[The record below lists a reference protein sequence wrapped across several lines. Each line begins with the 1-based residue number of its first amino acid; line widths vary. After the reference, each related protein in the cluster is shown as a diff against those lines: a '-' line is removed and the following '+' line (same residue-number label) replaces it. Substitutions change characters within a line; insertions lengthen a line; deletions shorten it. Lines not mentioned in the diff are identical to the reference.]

1 MLTFHLCVYF
11 IQATGCI
18 SCVHVGVNGQ
28 SPIITSLPESLFGAS
43 GGVHSVVEGS
53 VIQLYCSVEPVNA
66 TVSWTKDNVPVIIDV
81 PHLRVR
87 MSSNG
92 THNTSVLTLDNFRS
106 EDNGMYQCCAMS
118 GGVTESGST
127 VSLNGKINV
136 HAIEQKVQHN
146 TKDFFTPFSQLLVR
160 QSLVH

>member
-1 MLTFHLCVYF
+1 M
-11 IQATGCI
+11 
-18 SCVHVGVNGQ
+18 
-28 SPIITSLPESLFGAS
+28 
-43 GGVHSVVEGS
+43 
-53 VIQLYCSVEPVNA
+53 IQLYCSVEPDNA

-106 EDNGMYQCCAMS
+106 GDNGMYQCHAMS

-127 VSLNGKINV
+127 VSLTGKMYMYML
-136 HAIEQKVQHN
+136 IEHHKYSTVL
-146 TKDFFTPFSQLLVR
+146 TASFSLLFLSFYLL
-160 QSLVH
+160 QELVH

>member
-1 MLTFHLCVYF
+1 MSLICT
-11 IQATGCI
+11 IICI
-18 SCVHVGVNGQ
+18 YITIIIAIAVNGQ
-28 SPIITSLPESLFGAS
+28 SPTITSLPESLFRAS

-53 VIQLYCSVEPVNA
+53 VIQLYCSAEPATA
-66 TVSWTKDNVPVIIDV
+66 TVSWTKDDVSVIFDV

-106 EDNGMYQCCAMS
+106 GDNGMYQCHAMN

-127 VSLNGKINV
+127 VSLTGKIV
-136 HAIEQKVQHN
+136 
-146 TKDFFTPFSQLLVR
+146 
-160 QSLVH
+160 

>member
-1 MLTFHLCVYF
+1 MYLSTCLLSYNV
-11 IQATGCI
+11 A
-18 SCVHVGVNGQ
+18 VNGQ
-28 SPIITSLPESLFGAS
+28 SLIITSLPESLFGAS

-66 TVSWTKDNVPVIIDV
+66 TVSWTKDNVQVIIDV

-87 MSSNG
+87 TSSNG

-106 EDNGMYQCCAMS
+106 GDNGMYQCHAMS

-127 VSLNGKINV
+127 VSLTGKI
-136 HAIEQKVQHN
+136 VQSMINAACYSTYSLFHYFSV
-146 TKDFFTPFSQLLVR
+146 FFSF
-160 QSLVH
+160 

>member
-1 MLTFHLCVYF
+1 MYLSTCLLSYNV
-11 IQATGCI
+11 A
-18 SCVHVGVNGQ
+18 VNGQ
-28 SPIITSLPESLFGAS
+28 SLIITSLPESLFGAS

-66 TVSWTKDNVPVIIDV
+66 TVSWTKDNVQVIIDV

-87 MSSNG
+87 TSSNG

-106 EDNGMYQCCAMS
+106 GDNGMYQCHAMS

-127 VSLNGKINV
+127 VSLTGKI
-136 HAIEQKVQHN
+136 VQA
-146 TKDFFTPFSQLLVR
+146 
-160 QSLVH
+160 